1 MALNSPIWNGN
12 LIIAGLFRGSLWRMA
27 IEGENILSTEELI
40 TDSRLR
46 IRKLVRSQ
54 AGKLNLLSYEINGKV
69 IRNKNSTN

>member
-1 MALNSPIWNGN
+1 
-12 LIIAGLFRGSLWRMA
+12 MA